1 MLSSCRIE
9 CAVRSSLACLAIS
22 LLSATAV
29 QAQVAPTPTQD
40 PVAAAPTADDVA
52 TPADSPDETE
62 IIVTGSR
69 IARPEL
75 SSPTPIISYSA
86 ATLEQSGRTNI
97 TDFLTQNPAL
107 LGSSTSA
114 QQSGSTSDFG
124 ATGVNLL
131 NLRNL
136 GTNRTLVLVDGRRHV
151 AGLPGSAS
159 VDVNTIPA
167 DLIDRIDVTTGGA
180 SAVYG
185 ADGVSG
191 VVNFVLKRN
200 FEGLSLRGQT
210 GISESGD
217 AGNRY
222 FAATAGKNFAG
233 NRGNVVLSY
242 EFRDDDRVSSFNRAR
257 TGDPL
262 QAFGLIRDPNDVPDG
277 AGFDRVLT
285 NNLRY
290 ADSSRDG
297 AVNFTQEL
305 NPDSGEFEFTGIPDF
320 TGSGKVYDRGRLLPS
335 SGGLTQGG
343 DSTPTAGYQG
353 DLQPKNRIHN
363 VNVLTSFEVSPA
375 FRFYAQ
381 GKYTHTKSFS
391 IAQPSFDFF
400 TFLAPDNAFLN
411 DRFGAAQ
418 SVNGA
423 LISRDNFDLGVR
435 GESTTRQTYRS
446 VVGIDGQINEHARY
460 DLSYVY
466 GRTDS
471 RFLSTNYR
479 IGDRYYAALDAVRDP
494 SGQIVCRSSLD
505 PTANIDPNNFDQP
518 ASTFT
523 PGPNSGCAPLNLLG
537 ENVTSAASLAF
548 INADL
553 VNRYRVQQHVVSGA
567 LSGDFGQLF
576 ELPGGPIGFA
586 VSGEYRKEISRFTAD
601 PLEQQG
607 ALLDLAQIGSERGS
621 FNVKEAFGELRAPLL
636 KDLPFAETLELNAA
650 LRLSDYSTVGR
661 TTTWQVSGIWA
672 PVRDIR
678 FRGGYSQA
686 VRAPNITELF
696 SPTNGTFLFI
706 DDPCDPENLPE
717 GTQYRVA
724 NCQATLTAA
733 GLTPA
738 QIAAFNPVND
748 PTATVSLPGRT
759 GGNRNL
765 REETAKTWTA
775 GVVLQPRYVPGLTVT
790 VDWYNI
796 RLADAINTP
805 TAQEIVDL
813 CVDQPTLANVYCDN
827 VTRSAG
833 TGFVSGYLVGP
844 QNVAAFRTQGL
855 DLQANYRLDAGSA
868 GIFNLRLVGN
878 YLDRLDFVPTP
889 GAERENDL
897 RDSTYPA
904 PKYSGT
910 FDLTWTSGPVTL
922 NYGIAYFSKLRRYTE
937 DQLTA
942 NPDISDPRYFF
953 YREKWEHDLQA
964 SIKAGEDFSFY
975 FGVNNF
981 TGKEGD
987 VASVST
993 PYSFLGRYFYA
1004 GARVRLPGL

>member
-1 MLSSCRIE
+1 MSSRRLE
-9 CAVRSSLACLAIS
+9 LAVRSSLACLAVS
-22 LLSATAV
+22 LLSASPGF
-29 QAQVAPTPTQD
+29 AQTAPTPTQD
-40 PVAAAPTADDVA
+40 PVTAAPTADDA
-52 TPADSPDETE
+52 APPTDSRSDEE

-75 SSPTPIISYSA
+75 SSPTPVISYSA

-114 QQSGSTSDFG
+114 QQSGSTSGFG
-124 ATGVNLL
+124 QTGVNLL

-136 GTNRTLVLVDGRRHV
+136 GTARTLVLVDGRRHV

-159 VDVNTIPA
+159 VDINTIPQ

-200 FEGLSLRGQT
+200 FEGLSLRSQT

-222 FAATAGKNFAG
+222 FSATAGKNFAG
-233 NRGNVVLSY
+233 DRGNIALSY

-262 QAFGLIRDPNDVPDG
+262 QAYGLVRDPTDIPDQPG
-277 AGFDRVLT
+277 GFDRVLT

-297 AVNFTQEL
+297 AVDLDLDEL
-305 NPDSGEFEFTGIPDF
+305 PDF
-320 TGSGKVYDRGRLLPS
+320 TGSGKVYDRGRLLPG

-363 VNVLTSFEVSPA
+363 FNLLSSFQVAPA
-375 FRFYAQ
+375 LRLFAQ
-381 GKYTHTKSFS
+381 GKYTNTKSFS
-391 IAQPSFDFF
+391 VAQPSFDFF
-400 TFLAPDNAFLN
+400 TYLAPDNAFLN
-411 DRFGAAQ
+411 DRFGVDASA
-418 SVNGA
+418 NGA
-423 LISRDNFDLGVR
+423 YISRDNFDLGVR
-435 GESTTRQTYRS
+435 GESTKRETYRS
-446 VVGIDGQINEHARY
+446 VIGADGKINDHATY
-460 DLSYVY
+460 ELTYVY

-471 RFLSTNYR
+471 QFISSNYR
-479 IGDRYYAALDAVRDP
+479 IADRYYAALDAVRAP
-494 SGQIVCRSSLD
+494 NGQIVCRSSLD
-505 PTANIDPNNFDQP
+505 PTANIDPNNYDQP

-523 PGPNSGCAPLNLLG
+523 PGANGGCQPLNLLG

-553 VNRYRVQQHVVSGA
+553 LNRYRVQQHVLTGS
-567 LSGDFGQLF
+567 LSGDFGQFF
-576 ELPGGPIGFA
+576 ELPGGPISFA
-586 VSGEYRKEISRFTAD
+586 IGGEYRKEISRFISD
-601 PLEQQG
+601 PLQVQG
-607 ALLDLAQIGSERGS
+607 ALLDLAQIDSERGS
-621 FNVKEAFGELRAPLL
+621 FDVKEAFGELRVPLL
-636 KDLPFAETLELNAA
+636 KDLPFADTLELNAA
-650 LRLSDYSTVGR
+650 LRLSDYSTVGK
-661 TTTWQVSGIWA
+661 TTTWQLSGIWA

-696 SPTNGTFLFI
+696 SPTNGTFSFI

-724 NCQATLTAA
+724 NCQAALTAA
-733 GLTPA
+733 GLSPA

-748 PTATVSLPGRT
+748 PTATVSLPGRA

-765 REETAKTWTA
+765 NEEVAKTWTA
-775 GVVLQPRYVPGLTVT
+775 GVVFQPRFVPGLMVT
-790 VDWYNI
+790 ADWYNI
-796 RLADAINTP
+796 KLTNAINTP
-805 TAQEIVDL
+805 TAQQLVDL
-813 CVDQPTLANVYCDN
+813 CVDQPSLTNVYCAN
-827 VTRSAG
+827 VTRSG
-833 TGFVSGYLVGP
+833 TTGYVSNYLVGP

-855 DLQANYRLDAGSA
+855 DVQANYRFDAGSV

-889 GAERENDL
+889 GADRENDL
-897 RDSTYPA
+897 LNSAYPA

-910 FDLTWTSGPVTL
+910 FDLTWTSGPITL
-922 NYGIAYFSKLRRYTE
+922 NYGLAYLSKVRRYSE
-937 DQLTA
+937 DQIRA
-942 NPDISDPRYFF
+942 NPDISDPKYFF

-964 SIKAGEDFSFY
+964 SIEATEDFSFY

-993 PYSFLGRYFYA
+993 PYGFVGRYFYA
-1004 GARVRLPGL
+1004 GARIRMPKF